1 MAQLPVALP
10 SPPPA
15 RPPDFMITVAKTAR
29 VLLADDHS
37 AVLVQTTSLLA
48 AEFEIVGSVGNGLDL
63 VTAAARLDPDV
74 MVLDITMPGLD
85 GLEAAR
91 RLKLAGCCAKLVF
104 LTVHEDP
111 DYVRTA
117 WQVGAACVIKAR
129 LATDLVTAI
138 HEALAGRRFVSPTFS
153 PEENS

>member
-1 MAQLPVALP
+1 
-10 SPPPA
+10 
-15 RPPDFMITVAKTAR
+15 MITVAKTAR

-48 AEFEIVGSVGNGLDL
+48 SEFEIIGSVGNGLDL

-74 MVLDITMPGLD
+74 VVLDITMPGLD

-91 RLKLAGCCAKLVF
+91 QLKLAKSRAKVVF

-117 WQVGAACVIKAR
+117 WQVGAAAYVIKAR

-138 HEALAGRRFVSPTFS
+138 HEALAGRRFVSPTIS
-153 PEENS
+153 LE